1 MKSVQG
7 RIDALVFSGGIGE
20 NSSLKRGHIIQH
32 LRKQEFIDF
41 RRIQNCCLVI
51 FLKGVLYVFSSGL
64 SVNNGLQRYI
74 TYDIQNSIQSFCIV
88 QEI

>member
-51 FLKGVLYVFSSGL
+51 S
-64 SVNNGLQRYI
+64 LQEFYTFFQVTFQLIKRFTTVYHL
-74 TYDIQNSIQSFCIV
+74 
-88 QEI
+88 